1 MAASPKASR
10 TASRSGSS
18 TSRGDY
24 ATRKGLLA
32 GMGVMAVFGSK
43 EGSYTPRKYGNKQSG
58 LDFGSEIWESALR
71 MNRLLSKLR
80 HGDRT
85 TNGNGVG
92 HVRVAGRNA
101 SRPSTRRAYVLTAA
115 ETAPCTC
122 PDFCE
127 RDHENE

>member
-32 GMGVMAVFGSK
+32 GMGVIPVLGSK
-43 EGSYTPRKYGNKQSG
+43 EGSYTPRKYGNRQST
-58 LDFGSEIWESALR
+58 LDFGSEIWKSALR

-85 TNGNGVG
+85 TNG